1 MKYEM
6 MKFDIVFLS
15 LSHSLTTKSLK
26 NIFACLHIEVVEN
39 INSITYSL
47 LVVSM
52 SAESLA
58 LRNVVYEKSFAAAHC
73 GVRVVRVCSCAFHW
87 VKVNTLHGDLFK
99 WKNHVF
105 FLPRMSLSFEI
116 LLTLALWSSGLCAPF
131 KLNLNF
137 FCFT

>member
-73 GVRVVRVCSCAFHW
+73 GVRVVRVCSCAFH
-87 VKVNTLHGDLFK
+87 
-99 WKNHVF
+99 
-105 FLPRMSLSFEI
+105 
-116 LLTLALWSSGLCAPF
+116 
-131 KLNLNF
+131 
-137 FCFT
+137 